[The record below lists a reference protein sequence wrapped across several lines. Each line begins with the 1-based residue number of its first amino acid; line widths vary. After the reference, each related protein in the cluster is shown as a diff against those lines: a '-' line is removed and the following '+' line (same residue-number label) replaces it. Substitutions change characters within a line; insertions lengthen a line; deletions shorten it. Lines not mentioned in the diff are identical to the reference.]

1 MAETVETLTKRLD
14 QLEEIVG
21 KITSQLAWLVNESDT
36 NQQQDCETEIITQS
50 YPASDKKEATRI
62 INELLE
68 KMGIADVEP
77 IPIAEVRKSMAK
89 RIRAEDNEFSRA
101 IIAERE
107 KECCSHQNTTSQSH

>member
-1 MAETVETLTKRLD
+1 MNSCQTPP
-14 QLEEIVG
+14 
-21 KITSQLAWLVNESDT
+21 
-36 NQQQDCETEIITQS
+36 IIAR
-50 YPASDKKEATRI
+50 PIWMRAANKARKKEATKI

-77 IPIAEVRKSMAK
+77 IPIEEVRKSMAN

-107 KECCSHQNTTSQSH
+107 K